1 MATSGENGTIV
12 AQIAPWILR
21 EVAHPDYS
29 KQGRC
34 SKVVL
39 RHLSVDRKIQG
50 DVGTFPVRLEEGAE
64 EEIDPL
70 LNAISDAAQNDAND
84 LNSGVQLYALYA
96 YFDKDR
102 SYAPRKVFRV
112 SSIDQE
118 IERDVNPSEPATEK
132 GLVSQ
137 TMRHMEAIMRHA
149 TVAAGMQQQTMQR
162 ELQRLSDQNEKF
174 SQQQVDFMLLLQDTM
189 NDAHSRRL
197 KEKESETSLAMKEAV
212 LSKLEALVPVIIN
225 KIAGKSVLP
234 EEDQSF
240 MLMSSL
246 LEGMSEEQQSSF
258 YNSLTDA
265 QRMTLSTILAAYE
278 QKKSKWIEGQKKS
291 VLGRQNALPP
301 PSPGTALATTNPM
314 PVPTTMSIRDRIDS
328 IPTES
333 SDPDL
338 RKLEADA
345 AAFTNRFRA
354 ALKSPTT

>member
-1 MATSGENGTIV
+1 
-12 AQIAPWILR
+12 
-21 EVAHPDYS
+21 
-29 KQGRC
+29 
-34 SKVVL
+34 
-39 RHLSVDRKIQG
+39 
-50 DVGTFPVRLEEGAE
+50 
-64 EEIDPL
+64 
-70 LNAISDAAQNDAND
+70 
-84 LNSGVQLYALYA
+84 
-96 YFDKDR
+96 
-102 SYAPRKVFRV
+102 
-112 SSIDQE
+112 
-118 IERDVNPSEPATEK
+118 
-132 GLVSQ
+132 
-137 TMRHMEAIMRHA
+137 MRHMEAIMRHA